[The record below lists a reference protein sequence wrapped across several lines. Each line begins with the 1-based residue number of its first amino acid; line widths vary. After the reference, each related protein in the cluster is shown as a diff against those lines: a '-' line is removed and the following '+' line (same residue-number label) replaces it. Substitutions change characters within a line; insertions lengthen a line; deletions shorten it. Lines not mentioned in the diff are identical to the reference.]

1 MSNEVGE
8 NGFCSNFH
16 LDSLIYLFFLA
27 LCLLRTICNVIFL
40 VKGLVI
46 AAKICSS

>member
-8 NGFCSNFH
+8 NGFCLNF
-16 LDSLIYLFFLA
+16 LLESLIYFFLLA
-27 LCLLRTICNVIFL
+27 LCLLRTIWNVIFW
-40 VKGLVI
+40 VKELVI